1 MKKLVRAVRNWII
14 ALALMPLLWAVMR
27 ETALLVPAVGAH
39 GWKAWGMYAA
49 GAAVYIALDL
59 FIAKPMWVYVFGHE
73 LTHAISGIATGA
85 KIHSFKAS
93 AKGGEVQ
100 MSKSNALVA
109 LAPYIFPIYG
119 AFVVL
124 LYALIRNWWTAPVL
138 TGSFQFLL
146 GFTVAF
152 HLFLTFHA
160 IHGRQPDLKVLGL
173 FLSVV
178 LIGLANLLIL
188 GVLGISLFSRTPTA
202 RQYGEAIGQETALV
216 WKKGFFIAQTQ
227 WKEIKRKSWTR

>member
-1 MKKLVRAVRNWII
+1 MKKTFRAFRNWT
-14 ALALMPLLWAVMR
+14 LALICLPLLWAVAKH
-27 ETALLVPAVGAH
+27 TALLLPAVGAE
-39 GWKAWGMYAA
+39 GWKAWWLYAI
-49 GAAVYIALDL
+49 GAAVYIVLDL

-73 LTHAISGIATGA
+73 LTHAISGLATGA

-93 AKGGEVQ
+93 SKGGEVQ
-100 MSKSNALVA
+100 MSKSNAFVA

-119 AFVVL
+119 AIVVL
-124 LYALIRNWWTAPVL
+124 LYALLRNWWLNPYL
-138 TGSFQFLL
+138 TGGFKFFL
-146 GFTVAF
+146 GFSVTF

-188 GVLGISLFSRTPTA
+188 GLLGISLFGRTPTA
-202 RQYGEAIGQETALV
+202 RQYAKAIGQETAVV
-216 WKKGFFIAQTQ
+216 WKKGFSLTRTK
-227 WKEIKRKSWTR
+227 WMEIQRNSWTR